1 MPSPCFKAVL
11 FFFAFAA
18 LFISSSAAAPSLK
31 DNLDSVFSEIKQDFE
46 QIAASP
52 EAQSG
57 TAAELDKYFFE
68 ALKRNQPYYSLLRI
82 DRKGFAV
89 SEVIRMV
96 EKPGVK
102 KRKVT
107 GESWYKYV
115 SKKLKEYNGTIK
127 QEENGRYYLFWAIP
141 IIYTNKKGKESFAGA
156 VALKV
161 DFWDCFQRF
170 TKNTQTPFSVRMGR
184 MGFFSYLWSNDI
196 AFIEA
201 PLSIPG
207 AKKMKVRYPKDAPI
221 VQAPVAPAVPVV
233 DSAKIKAE
241 EDARVAAAQAKHAK
255 TRKIIVAICA
265 LLLLGIAVIAYKV
278 ISARRYNEF
287 LKDIEK

>member
-1 MPSPCFKAVL
+1 MILCKPGVRLITTCKAYSNIRRNMPEVPASGRRSPGIRLPANRASTFFTCFFRQEGLSSLQKDEGREVSMPSPCFKAVL

-207 AKKMKVRYPKDAPI
+207 AKKMKV
-221 VQAPVAPAVPVV
+221 
-233 DSAKIKAE
+233 
-241 EDARVAAAQAKHAK
+241 
-255 TRKIIVAICA
+255 
-265 LLLLGIAVIAYKV
+265 
-278 ISARRYNEF
+278 
-287 LKDIEK
+287 